1 MPVQLTPEGFL
12 FLSAPA
18 GSLQKGELFLFWFFN
33 VLLLIGLDILLKGL
47 AMIATLVLE
56 DGTVIEGQA
65 FGAESDAVFELVFNT
80 SMTGYQEILTDP
92 SYRGQGVLFTVSH
105 IGNVGINLEDDES
118 AKPQVSAAVIRSL
131 SPVVSNWRS
140 ALSLPE
146 WLRQHD
152 VPGISGVD
160 TRWLTRKLRDG
171 GTQKAALSTKGTSA
185 NELLKLVRDWEGLDG
200 RDMVKEVTCEEIY
213 DWKDDAGSKWIERHG
228 HSIFDHRMSNNEYRI
243 VAFDFGIKEN
253 ILRHLSSYGANVTV
267 VPADTTAEEVLA
279 LKPDGVFLSNGPGDP
294 AGLPYAVAAVS
305 GLIESGMPIFGICL
319 GHQLIGRA
327 LGADTHKLK
336 FGHHGGN
343 HPVQYLPNGEVLIT
357 AQNHNYCVT
366 ESDLNKDEVEITYR
380 SLNDD
385 SVEGL
390 RMKNRPVF
398 SVQFHPE
405 AAPGPHDAHDIF
417 DKFFK
422 LIGGRMQFKFQSSIG
437 GLETPFASVPSD
449 SINGGSL

>member
-1 MPVQLTPEGFL
+1 
-12 FLSAPA
+12 
-18 GSLQKGELFLFWFFN
+18 
-33 VLLLIGLDILLKGL
+33 
-47 AMIATLVLE
+47 MIATLVLE
-56 DGTVIEGQA
+56 DGTIIEGKA
-65 FGAESDAVFELVFNT
+65 FGAETDAVFELVFNT

-131 SPVVSNWRS
+131 SPLVSNWRS
-140 ALSLPE
+140 ALSLSD
-146 WLRQHD
+146 WLKQNG

-160 TRWLTRKLRDG
+160 TRWLTRKLRDS

-185 NELLKLVRDWEGLDG
+185 NELLKMAREWNGLDG
-200 RDMVKEVTCEEIY
+200 RDMVKEVTCEESY
-213 DWKDDAGSKWIERHG
+213 HWVDDDGKKWIA
-228 HSIFDHRMSNNEYRI
+228 DHRQSTINDGKGMVNRPLSI
-243 VAFDFGIKEN
+243 VAYDFGIKEN

-267 VPADTTAEEVLA
+267 VPADTTAEEVLVMN
-279 LKPDGVFLSNGPGDP
+279 PDGIFLSNGPGDP
-294 AGLPYAVAAVS
+294 AGLPYAVEAVS
-305 GLIESGMPIFGICL
+305 GLIESGVPVFGICL

-327 LGADTHKLK
+327 LGADTHRLK

-366 ESDLNKDEVEITYR
+366 EGDLNKEEVEITYK

-385 SVEGL
+385 SLEGL
-390 RMKNRPVF
+390 RMKNKPVF

-417 DKFFK
+417 GEFFK
-422 LIGGRMQFKFQSSIG
+422 MIEGN
-437 GLETPFASVPSD
+437 
-449 SINGGSL
+449 NGN

>member
-1 MPVQLTPEGFL
+1 M
-12 FLSAPA
+12 
-18 GSLQKGELFLFWFFN
+18 K
-33 VLLLIGLDILLKGL
+33 
-47 AMIATLVLE
+47 MATLVLE

-65 FGAESDAVFELVFNT
+65 FGAETDSVFELVFNT

-92 SYRGQGVLFTVSH
+92 SYRGQAVLFTVPH

-118 AKPQVSAAVIRSL
+118 TKPQVSALVIRSL
-131 SPVVSNWRS
+131 SPIVSNWRS
-140 ALSLPE
+140 ALSVSN
-146 WLRQHD
+146 WLAQHG

-171 GTQKAALSTKGTSA
+171 GTQRAALSTKGTPA
-185 NELLKLVRDWEGLDG
+185 NELLQMARDWHGLDG
-200 RDMVKEVTCEEIY
+200 RDMVKEVTCEEPY
-213 DWKDDAGSKWIERHG
+213 HWVDDAGSRWVKSSDRSSVESG
-228 HSIFDHRMSNNEYRI
+228 KCSV
-243 VAFDFGIKEN
+243 VAYDFGIKEN

-267 VPADTTAEEVLA
+267 VPADTTAGDVLA
-279 LKPDGVFLSNGPGDP
+279 MQPDGVFLSNGPGDP
-294 AGLPYAVAAVS
+294 AGLPYAVEAVS
-305 GLIESGMPIFGICL
+305 RLIESGVPIFGICL

-366 ESDLNKDEVEITYR
+366 EGDLNPDEVEITYK

-390 RMKNRPVF
+390 RIKNKPVF

-417 DKFFK
+417 AEFFK
-422 LIGGRMQFKFQSSIG
+422 MIEGNNEK
-437 GLETPFASVPSD
+437 
-449 SINGGSL
+449 

>member
-1 MPVQLTPEGFL
+1 MT
-12 FLSAPA
+12 
-18 GSLQKGELFLFWFFN
+18 
-33 VLLLIGLDILLKGL
+33 
-47 AMIATLVLE
+47 ATLVLE
-56 DGTVIEGQA
+56 DGTIITGKA
-65 FGAESDAVFELVFNT
+65 FGAQADMVFELVFNT

-140 ALSLPE
+140 ALSLSD
-146 WLRQHD
+146 WLAQHG

-171 GTQKAALSTKGTSA
+171 GTQKAALSTKGTSP
-185 NELLKLVRDWEGLDG
+185 EKLLAMTKEWPGLDG
-200 RDMVKEVTCEEIY
+200 RDMVKEVSCEETY
-213 DWKDDAGSKWIERHG
+213 HWVDDGGSKWIADNRPQTADRPP
-228 HSIFDHRMSNNEYRI
+228 STVHRPLSI
-243 VAFDFGIKEN
+243 VAYDFGIKEN

-267 VPADTTAEEVLA
+267 VPADTTAEETLA

-305 GLIESGMPIFGICL
+305 GLIASGTPIFGICL
-319 GHQLIGRA
+319 GHQIIGRA
-327 LGADTHKLK
+327 MGADTHRLK

-343 HPVQYLPNGEVLIT
+343 HPVQHLSSGEVLIT

-366 ESDLNKDEVEITYR
+366 AGELDKNEVEITYK

-385 SVEGL
+385 SLEGL
-390 RMKNRPVF
+390 RLKNKPVF

-417 DKFFK
+417 GEFFK
-422 LIGGRMQFKFQSSIG
+422 MIQDQK
-437 GLETPFASVPSD
+437 
-449 SINGGSL
+449 

>member
-1 MPVQLTPEGFL
+1 MK
-12 FLSAPA
+12 S
-18 GSLQKGELFLFWFFN
+18 
-33 VLLLIGLDILLKGL
+33 
-47 AMIATLVLE
+47 ATLVLE
-56 DGTVIEGQA
+56 DGTVIEGRA
-65 FGAESDAVFELVFNT
+65 FGAETDSVFELVFNT

-140 ALSLPE
+140 TLSMSEWFAL
-146 WLRQHD
+146 HG

-171 GTQKAALSTKGTSA
+171 GTQKAALSTNGVCA
-185 NELLKLVRDWEGLDG
+185 DELLQMVREWPGLDG
-200 RDMVKEVTCEEIY
+200 RDMVREVTCEETY
-213 DWKDDAGSKWIERHG
+213 HWVDDEGKKWVEQKANGKRPNVIA
-228 HSIFDHRMSNNEYRI
+228 Y
-243 VAFDFGIKEN
+243 DFGIKEN

-267 VPADTTAEEVLA
+267 VPAYTTTHEVLA
-279 LKPDGVFLSNGPGDP
+279 MKPDGVFLSNGPGDP
-294 AGLPYAVAAVS
+294 AGLPYAVEAVS
-305 GLIESGMPIFGICL
+305 GLIESGVPMFGICL

-343 HPVQYLPNGEVLIT
+343 HPVQYLPTGEVLIT
-357 AQNHNYCVT
+357 AQNHNYCVA
-366 ESDLNKDEVEITYR
+366 EGDLNTDEVEITYK

-385 SVEGL
+385 SLEGL
-390 RMKNRPVF
+390 RMKNKPVF

-417 DKFFK
+417 GEFF
-422 LIGGRMQFKFQSSIG
+422 RMMNEEIR
-437 GLETPFASVPSD
+437 LR
-449 SINGGSL
+449 NGVL

>member
-1 MPVQLTPEGFL
+1 MKL
-12 FLSAPA
+12 
-18 GSLQKGELFLFWFFN
+18 
-33 VLLLIGLDILLKGL
+33 
-47 AMIATLVLE
+47 ATLVLE

-65 FGAESDAVFELVFNT
+65 FGAETDAVFELVFNT

-140 ALSLPE
+140 ALSLSD
-146 WLRQHD
+146 WLVQHD

-171 GTQKAALSTKGTSA
+171 GTQKAALSTNGTSA
-185 NELLKLVRDWEGLDG
+185 DVLLQMAREWPGLDG
-200 RDMVKEVTCEEIY
+200 RDMVKEVTCEESY
-213 DWKDDAGSKWIERHG
+213 HWVDDAGSKWVERSDN
-228 HSIFDHRMSNNEYRI
+228 SILDNRISNTEYRI
-243 VAFDFGIKEN
+243 VAYDFGIKEN

-267 VPADTTAEEVLA
+267 VPADTTADEVLA
-279 LKPDGVFLSNGPGDP
+279 MKPGGVFLSNGPGDP
-294 AGLPYAVAAVS
+294 AGLPYAVEAVS
-305 GLIESGMPIFGICL
+305 GLIESGVPMFGICL

-327 LGADTHKLK
+327 LGADTHRLK

-343 HPVQYLPNGEVLIT
+343 HPVQHLQSGEVLIT

-366 ESDLNKDEVEITYR
+366 AGDLNLDQVEITYK

-385 SVEGL
+385 SLEGL
-390 RMKNRPVF
+390 RMKSKPVF

-405 AAPGPHDAHDIF
+405 SAPGPHDAHDIF
-417 DKFFK
+417 GEFFK
-422 LIGGRMQFKFQSSIG
+422 MMNEEGRRQNNKEVG
-437 GLETPFASVPSD
+437 
-449 SINGGSL
+449 NGT

>member
-1 MPVQLTPEGFL
+1 MKF
-12 FLSAPA
+12 
-18 GSLQKGELFLFWFFN
+18 
-33 VLLLIGLDILLKGL
+33 
-47 AMIATLVLE
+47 ATLVLE

-65 FGAESDAVFELVFNT
+65 FGAETDAVFELVFNT

-140 ALSLPE
+140 ALSLSD
-146 WLRQHD
+146 WLTGHG

-171 GTQKAALSTKGTSA
+171 GTQKAALSTKGTPA
-185 NELLKLVRDWEGLDG
+185 DELLKMAREWEGLDG
-200 RDMVKEVTCEEIY
+200 RDMVKEVTCEESY
-213 DWKDDAGSKWIERHG
+213 RWQGDVGDKWVG
-228 HSIFDHRMSNNEYRI
+228 DHRPLTVDDGKGMVNRPLSI

-253 ILRHLSSYGANVTV
+253 ILRHLSSYGAHVTV
-267 VPADTTAEEVLA
+267 VPADTTADEVLA
-279 LKPDGVFLSNGPGDP
+279 MKPDGVFLSNGPGDP
-294 AGLPYAVAAVS
+294 AGLPYAVEAVS
-305 GLIESGMPIFGICL
+305 GLIESGVPIFGICL

-327 LGADTHKLK
+327 LGADTHRLK

-366 ESDLNKDEVEITYR
+366 DGDLNKDEVEITYK

-385 SVEGL
+385 SLEGL

-417 DKFFK
+417 GEFFK
-422 LIGGRMQFKFQSSIG
+422 MVKDR
-437 GLETPFASVPSD
+437 
-449 SINGGSL
+449 